1 MDVLVAPGLAAP
13 ATLPPELVAAQG
25 IATLRLGSTAW
36 ASLPTDDPANTVWGA
51 RLLGDV
57 ELSQS
62 AVDALGIGGR
72 VALGLADID
81 LWDGDGALG
90 DLVRYGTADGRR
102 VAIRVAPVA
111 AARASNTGT
120 AFAATSL
127 AFQGIVRAVEH
138 GEFSRARLAVVDVAE
153 RLATPLQVSRYAG
166 TGSMEGPTAL
176 AGRPKPVCLGRV
188 FNVTPIA
195 LGNIDLGY
203 GSLPT
208 YQSHWRAIGGHDAV
222 RIRGVAQTAVTTT
235 PLVGQFID
243 LPALGAFQLGSSPDG
258 TVTAD
263 VRGDAVPLYVG
274 TSAMVL
280 KRLVQSLGPGFT
292 DAELHADAWAF
303 ADTDMT
309 GEIGWFRGT
318 DEISASDAASQ
329 IVAATGAVL
338 AGGRAGLLRAFDP
351 LAAGPDQ
358 FTLPS
363 AWILDCKPV
372 ALPAALRP
380 LPVAVAVDWQRNW
393 TPMTDLA
400 GSVAGTLRAQLTGTC
415 SGPARAISTL
425 ITNRVAQQRDLAF
438 PGLYWSQADA
448 AARAA
453 KWQSFLEAGP
463 RVFEITTDR
472 YLGQVECGDIG
483 RVFYP
488 AYRLDGGARCVVVG
502 WREALGA
509 RRLTLTVVTL
519 PEV

>member
-1 MDVLVAPGLAAP
+1 M
-13 ATLPPELVAAQG
+13 
-25 IATLRLGSTAW
+25 
-36 ASLPTDDPANTVWGA
+36 
-51 RLLGDV
+51 GDV

-81 LWDGDGALG
+81 LWDGDGAMA
-90 DLVRYGTADGRR
+90 DLIRYGTADGRR
-102 VAIRVAPVA
+102 VAIRVAPVTSRPGPPTA
-111 AARASNTGT
+111 ALPSPPPAWPSRASSVPSSMATTSAPGSPSSTSPSAWPPRCNP
-120 AFAATSL
+120 AATPAPAAWKARPRSP
-127 AFQGIVRAVEH
+127 AGP
-138 GEFSRARLAVVDVAE
+138 SRSASAGCSTSR
-153 RLATPLQVSRYAG
+153 RSPWATSISA
-166 TGSMEGPTAL
+166 TA
-176 AGRPKPVCLGRV
+176 
-188 FNVTPIA
+188 
-195 LGNIDLGY
+195 
-203 GSLPT
+203 SLPT
-208 YQSHWRAIGGHDAV
+208 YQSHWRAIAGHDAV

-243 LPALGAFQLGSSPDG
+243 LPTLGAFQLGSSPDG

-263 VRGDAVPLYVG
+263 VRGDAVPLYVA
-274 TSAMVL
+274 TTAMVL

-351 LAAGPDQ
+351 LASAAEQ

-372 ALPAALRP
+372 PLPAALRP
-380 LPVAVAVDWQRNW
+380 LPVAVAMDWQRNW

-438 PGLYWSQADA
+438 AGLYWAQADA

-453 KWQSFLEAGP
+453 KWQAFLEAGP
-463 RVFEITTDR
+463 RIFEITTDR
-472 YLGQVECGDIG
+472 YLGQIECGDIG

-488 AYRLDGGARCVVVG
+488 AYRLDAGVRCVVVG

-509 RRLTLTVVTL
+509 RRLTLTIVTL